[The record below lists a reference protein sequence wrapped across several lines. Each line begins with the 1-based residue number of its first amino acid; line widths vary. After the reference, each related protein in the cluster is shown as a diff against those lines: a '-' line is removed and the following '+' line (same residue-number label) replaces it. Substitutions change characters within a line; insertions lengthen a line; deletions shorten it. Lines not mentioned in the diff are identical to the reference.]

1 MIKLTKIVNMNNKA
15 LFNQES
21 IIILIKIKFLNK
33 ELHLNSS
40 KIIETKHKLIQVGV
54 MLNAGQIEYS
64 SAEGLVEDLLK
75 QYAIEISKQTKK

>member
-1 MIKLTKIVNMNNKA
+1 MTNMKNN
-15 LFNQES
+15 
-21 IIILIKIKFLNK
+21 I
-33 ELHLNSS
+33 
-40 KIIETKHKLIQVGV
+40 KHKLIQVGV